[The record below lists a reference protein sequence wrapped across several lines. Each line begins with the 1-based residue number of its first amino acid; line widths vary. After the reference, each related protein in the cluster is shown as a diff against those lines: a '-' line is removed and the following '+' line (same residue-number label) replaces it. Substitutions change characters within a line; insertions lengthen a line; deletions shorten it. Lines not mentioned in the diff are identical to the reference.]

1 MLYTDNSLNKLRNST
16 IQEITDQYELVDCF
30 DFLLH
35 DTNPSEFFTW
45 AEQWKDYVFLPN
57 QRILILNIDTDYY
70 AGNQQAPLGNNNYN
84 FFRCCHHFMIPTEFL
99 IYFSATYGIHTEIFN
114 ICKLF
119 NLRSPTVIESVCIP
133 MLASQLVNPINYS
146 TNKSN
151 RLFICLNRGQRS
163 HRILLL
169 SYLASSNLL
178 EQGYISYLFNS
189 STSAPLLMD
198 AVDSTPT
205 SVTLRSTIPFTRIND
220 LLYSTDTDHTV
231 LTQHSHKFRNQYQ
244 DLSSYATLC
253 DEGILVPQ
261 PTFLQ
266 YALIYVITETVFEY
280 PYPWISEKTF
290 KAILSKRPFILVGP
304 KGTLNQLKLLGFKTF
319 DSIWDESYDSNTNS
333 SNRMSSIISL
343 LINLSNI
350 PINTLA
356 EQVRDIVEYNYNHY
370 CNNFISNDNLEWY
383 NE

>member
-1 MLYTDNSLNKLRNST
+1 
-16 IQEITDQYELVDCF
+16 
-30 DFLLH
+30 
-35 DTNPSEFFTW
+35 
-45 AEQWKDYVFLPN
+45 
-57 QRILILNIDTDYY
+57 
-70 AGNQQAPLGNNNYN
+70 
-84 FFRCCHHFMIPTEFL
+84 
-99 IYFSATYGIHTEIFN
+99 
-114 ICKLF
+114 
-119 NLRSPTVIESVCIP
+119 